1 MQCGNSHIQEKFIVE
16 LLRQGCEHAFN
27 SLFRAYSK
35 RLYRFSIGY
44 LRSGEE
50 AKEIVQETFTKIW
63 EIRSTIDPECS
74 FSSFVFTIAHR
85 LILNRFR
92 KIKYDL
98 AAQAVLKR
106 HIRQVNNETEEAIMA
121 ADLDRRAQLAIAG
134 LPPKR
139 KAIFHMVRD
148 SNMSY
153 QQVADKL
160 HISVKTVEA
169 QMTEALRYLRKKIII
184 QAVLPAIMSLFF

>member
-1 MQCGNSHIQEKFIVE
+1 MQSGNSHIQEKFIVE
-16 LLRQGCEHAFN
+16 
-27 SLFRAYSK
+27 
-35 RLYRFSIGY
+35 
-44 LRSGEE
+44 
-50 AKEIVQETFTKIW
+50 
-63 EIRSTIDPECS
+63 
-74 FSSFVFTIAHR
+74 
-85 LILNRFR
+85 
-92 KIKYDL
+92 
-98 AAQAVLKR
+98 R

-169 QMTEALRYLRKKIII
+169 QMTEALRYLRTFPFGHGTINHRRTCKSSFFLYCCCRSCD
-184 QAVLPAIMSLFF
+184 VLIATL